1 MVEDKKKL
9 NGVASTLKEAGEE
22 LQLASQADLE
32 PEEEDLAR
40 FEQLLHQLIQL
51 EGLTDRAE
59 VLQSSRSVIENAPD
73 DPILLRENIMEA
85 SLRVEESAQLH
96 NLKQLAL
103 MTGQLSLALAST
115 SVIDES
121 VHLILNFYG

>member
-1 MVEDKKKL
+1 M
-9 NGVASTLKEAGEE
+9 
-22 LQLASQADLE
+22 E

-121 VHLILNFYG
+121 VHFILNFHG

>member
-121 VHLILNFYG
+121 VHFILNFHS

>member
-121 VHLILNFYG
+121 VNFILNFHG

>member
-121 VHLILNFYG
+121 VHFILNFHG